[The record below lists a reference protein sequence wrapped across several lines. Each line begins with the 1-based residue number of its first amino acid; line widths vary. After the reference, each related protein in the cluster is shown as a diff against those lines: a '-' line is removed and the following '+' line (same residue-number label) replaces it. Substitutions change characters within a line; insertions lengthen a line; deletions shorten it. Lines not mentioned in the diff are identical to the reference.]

1 MPVFMK
7 VKIYF
12 FLSSEPLDFYGC
24 VTISEEYLTLLLN
37 LGIRCL
43 PIRCHLSSMAL
54 HFNCTCMWY
63 SSNLR
68 NKNMSEKRCDGVGAI
83 QLTVP
88 IGDL

>member
-1 MPVFMK
+1 MPVFMR

-68 NKNMSEKRCDGVGAI
+68 NNMSEKRCDGVGAI